1 MDFPGNASVVALT
14 KEQTA
19 TLYPAVSGVGLLA
32 RAMLGIARCA
42 LIRSSAF
49 DFGRQVNQVR
59 AASV

>member
-1 MDFPGNASVVALT
+1 LT

-32 RAMLGIARCA
+32 RAMLGTARCA
-42 LIRSSAF
+42 LIRSSAL
-49 DFGRQVNQVR
+49 DFGRQVSQVR

>member
-14 KEQTA
+14 KEMTA

-32 RAMLGIARCA
+32 RAMLGTACCA
-42 LIRSSAF
+42 LIRLSAL
-49 DFGRQVNQVR
+49 DFGRQVSQVR